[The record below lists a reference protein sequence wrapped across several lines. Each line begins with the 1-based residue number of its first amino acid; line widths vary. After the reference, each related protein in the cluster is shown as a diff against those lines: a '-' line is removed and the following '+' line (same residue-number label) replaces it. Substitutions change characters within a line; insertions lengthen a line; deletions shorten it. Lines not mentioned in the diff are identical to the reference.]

1 MEKTDVAK
9 DPAVKKKGEDLEYAY
24 DAVRVAN
31 KFLESQLQKQQAEW
45 KDELEDLRNQL
56 SQKICSGSSPA
67 KKRFSFTFISLSAPT
82 TETLCAA
89 RPKPAAVAGLLECR
103 KRDETKLLKNL
114 ITDLRSEGA
123 LALPPGL
130 PASVIFLCVR
140 QADSSGDQARARSLC
155 SAALVAM
162 KAALKKQTSDLDMTA
177 LWLKNSLDS
186 DELVSMTTDL
196 SDLTRSLS
204 DLCIQ
209 AYQQLLSITE
219 TQLQKLIV
227 PALLESETIAGLS
240 GSAAKLVVSRKR
252 AGSDPRPL
260 GADAPTMALVLRQL
274 GALHTALS
282 RQALPQS
289 LAEQAFR
296 QMTYLICASALN
308 NLLLRKDM
316 CCCSR
321 GMQIRYNLSV
331 LEEWLR
337 SRGLAAGGAVATL
350 EPLIQAAQLLQVGKK
365 TDADAQAIVL
375 TCTALSS
382 KQIMKI
388 LTLYTPHSDL
398 DEKVSLNFIRT
409 VQELVKGRSDSQPPQ
424 LLMDV
429 RRAFPVTVPYS
440 PTPALSAD
448 DLVIPDSLK
457 ISFLRRS

>member
-1 MEKTDVAK
+1 MQA
-9 DPAVKKKGEDLEYAY
+9 
-24 DAVRVAN
+24 
-31 KFLESQLQKQQAEW
+31 LQKDKENISKEKENLTA
-45 KDELEDLRNQL
+45 QL
-56 SQKICSGSSPA
+56 HEKERTQNGAAPL
-67 KKRFSFTFISLSAPT
+67 FLLSALINHFFPLPCHSF
-82 TETLCAA
+82 EHFFLWFILFMYAECVQKAVQEASAA
-89 RPKPAAVAGLLECR
+89 LQSELDEEKMKYQGLLRELTR
-103 KRDETKLLKNL
+103 LEQRYDNLREMNLL
-114 ITDLRSEGA
+114 TEVHSA

-140 QADSSGDQARARSLC
+140 QADCSGDQARARSLC
-155 SAALVAM
+155 SSALIAM
-162 KAALKKQTSDLDMTA
+162 KRQIPSCWLGGGVKQTSDLDMTA
-177 LWLKNSLDS
+177 L
-186 DELVSMTTDL
+186 DL
-196 SDLTRSLS
+196 IRSLS
-204 DLCIQ
+204 VLCIQ

-219 TQLQKLIV
+219 TLLQKLIV

-240 GSAAKLVVSRKR
+240 GSAVKLVVSRKR

-260 GADAPTMALVLRQL
+260 GADSPTMASVLRQL
-274 GALHTALS
+274 RALHTALS

-316 CCCSR
+316 CCWSR
-321 GMQIRYNLSV
+321 GMQIRYNVSV

-337 SRGLAAGGAVATL
+337 SQDLAAGGAVATL

-365 TDADAQAIVL
+365 TDADAQAIVR

-409 VQELVKGRSDSQPPQ
+409 VQVPPASLGRSDSQPPQ

-440 PTPALSAD
+440 PPPALSAD
-448 DLVIPDSLK
+448 DLVIPESLK